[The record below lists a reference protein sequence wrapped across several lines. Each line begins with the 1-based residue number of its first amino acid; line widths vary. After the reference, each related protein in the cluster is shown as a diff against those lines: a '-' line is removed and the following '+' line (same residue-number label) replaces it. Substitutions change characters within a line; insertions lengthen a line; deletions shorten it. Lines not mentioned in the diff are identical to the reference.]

1 MPHQLVEAFRATLEE
16 TLEADLLLH
25 VVDAASPERD
35 IQIEAV
41 NEVLQE
47 IGSTNRIL
55 MVYNKIDA

>member
-25 VVDAASPERD
+25 IVDAASPERD